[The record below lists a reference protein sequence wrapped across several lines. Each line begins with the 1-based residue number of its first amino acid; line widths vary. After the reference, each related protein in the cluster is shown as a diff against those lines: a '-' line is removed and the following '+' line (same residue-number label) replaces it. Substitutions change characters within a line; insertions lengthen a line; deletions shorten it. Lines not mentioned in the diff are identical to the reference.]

1 MKINNDDFYQEISM
15 NRNFSNNIRR
25 NLSVD
30 ISKINNFMEQ
40 NKNIMYNNNNFVTN
54 NNYFNTIKEN
64 IYEFNNNIL
73 KYKIII
79 NNDNLDQNKI
89 VL

>member
-1 MKINNDDFYQEISM
+1 MKINNVAFYQNIST
-15 NRNFSNNIRR
+15 NRNLSNNIRR

-40 NKNIMYNNNNFVTN
+40 NKIIMYNNNNFVTN

-64 IYEFNNNIL
+64 
-73 KYKIII
+73 
-79 NNDNLDQNKI
+79 NDLWFE
-89 VL
+89 

>member
-1 MKINNDDFYQEISM
+1 MKINNVDFYQEISM

>member
-1 MKINNDDFYQEISM
+1 MKINNVAFYQNIST
-15 NRNFSNNIRR
+15 NSNLSNNIRR

-40 NKNIMYNNNNFVTN
+40 NKIIMYNNNNFVTN

-64 IYEFNNNIL
+64 
-73 KYKIII
+73 
-79 NNDNLDQNKI
+79 NDL
-89 VL
+89 

>member
-1 MKINNDDFYQEISM
+1 MKINNVAFYQNIST
-15 NRNFSNNIRR
+15 NRNLSNNIRR

-40 NKNIMYNNNNFVTN
+40 NKIIMYNNNNFVTN

-64 IYEFNNNIL
+64 
-73 KYKIII
+73 
-79 NNDNLDQNKI
+79 NDL
-89 VL
+89 